1 MLYLACP
8 APFSACRRQGGG
20 RAAGTKHQ
28 ARQGAAGGRGHQPG
42 RVACRTGQSV
52 GTFMRGMPCE
62 TARERSQLTT
72 PGGPWKGRDAGRI
85 LTHCVASARL
95 PPPTRRHRLRT
106 HPDAHQP
113 WRGARRQRACGLTH
127 VTGGADGTARSCE
140 ERCAGSAGA
149 PTEQLACLLGA
160 TIGSWPMFTGAA
172 APGVMQ
178 QPPGA
183 NSCQSRA
190 ASHTSALR
198 TAVTSAQRSSPSTRK
213 SRNQGLYAATTA
225 STCSC
230 KMPAT
235 AAGQAA
241 GAAQNLRTSGRRRE
255 LRVGKSHRSIPQHH
269 TLPAHPTALVGHQAW
284 CRQPGGEPAPPAV
297 PAAAPPHLGQAGS
310 HQECRTST
318 FLHLRAVCC
327 QRVLPAGCLLPSRQ
341 TAAAAL
347 VALPPPAVLAAP
359 SQLQDMRRQPHVAAK
374 AGTTRIPSSTT
385 HQAKTA
391 TPDSSS
397 KRQRACALVCRQPL
411 RHAVQC
417 RVGLC

>member
-140 ERCAGSAGA
+140 ERCAGSANRAAGMLA
-149 PTEQLACLLGA
+149 GRHNRQLANVYRRRG
-160 TIGSWPMFTGAA
+160 T
-172 APGVMQ
+172 
-178 QPPGA
+178 
-183 NSCQSRA
+183 
-190 ASHTSALR
+190 
-198 TAVTSAQRSSPSTRK
+198 RS
-213 SRNQGLYAATTA
+213 NATT
-225 STCSC
+225 TRRQQL
-230 KMPAT
+230 PI
-235 AAGQAA
+235 
-241 GAAQNLRTSGRRRE
+241 TSSQSH
-255 LRVGKSHRSIPQHH
+255 VGLAHR
-269 TLPAHPTALVGHQAW
+269 GD
-284 CRQPGGEPAPPAV
+284 
-297 PAAAPPHLGQAGS
+297 
-310 HQECRTST
+310 
-318 FLHLRAVCC
+318 
-327 QRVLPAGCLLPSRQ
+327 QR
-341 TAAAAL
+341 
-347 VALPPPAVLAAP
+347 PAVLPLNSEVPEPGAVCRHHRFHLL
-359 SQLQDMRRQPHVAAK
+359 LQDACNSSRASSRRCSKPEDFRQTKRAESGKESSQHPTTSHAA
-374 AGTTRIPSSTT
+374 SS
-385 HQAKTA
+385 
-391 TPDSSS
+391 PDSPS
-397 KRQRACALVCRQPL
+397 RPPGLV
-411 RHAVQC
+411 
-417 RVGLC
+417 